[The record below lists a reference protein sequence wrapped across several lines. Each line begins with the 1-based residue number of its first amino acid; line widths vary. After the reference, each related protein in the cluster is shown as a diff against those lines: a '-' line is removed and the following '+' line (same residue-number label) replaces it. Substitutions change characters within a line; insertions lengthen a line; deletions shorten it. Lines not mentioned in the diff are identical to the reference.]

1 MDFED
6 FFRYDVIRSI
16 ESNLKRMV
24 QTMTLGRKIQKMRK
38 EKGWT
43 QEELANR
50 VGVSAQAVSKWETD
64 VSSPDIS
71 LLRPLAEKFGVSVDE
86 LLNMEETMAQPVV
99 QMVAPEKR
107 KSLNELVLRMNILD
121 TEGDSVKIN
130 LPMPL
135 VKMALEIGMA
145 MPKMKN
151 KEILQ
156 TVDLEKILML
166 AESGASGKLMEIK
179 SADGDLVEIVIE

>member
-1 MDFED
+1 MDFGA

-38 EKGWT
+38 EMGWT

-71 LLRPLAEKFGVSVDE
+71 LLRPLAEQFGVSVDE
-86 LLNMEETMAQPVV
+86 LLNMEETVAQPVV

-107 KSLNELVLRMNILD
+107 KNLDELVLRMNFSEKNGNTFKL
-121 TEGDSVKIN
+121 N

-135 VKMALEIGMA
+135 VKMALEIGMSI
-145 MPKMKN
+145 PKIN
-151 KEILQ
+151 DKEIMKK
-156 TVDLEKILML
+156 VDLEKVL
-166 AESGASGKLMEIK
+166 ALVESGVSGKLMEFNEVN
-179 SADGDLVEIVIE
+179 GDSFEIVVE

>member
-71 LLRPLAEKFGVSVDE
+71 LLRPLAEQFETNVDE
-86 LLNMEETMAQPVV
+86 LLNMDEMAERPIV
-99 QMVAPEKR
+99 QLVPTEKR
-107 KSLNELVLRMNILD
+107 KSFDELVLRMNMKEKNGNSFKL
-121 TEGDSVKIN
+121 N
-130 LPMPL
+130 LPLPL

-145 MPKMKN
+145 IPN
-151 KEILQ
+151 INDKEIMKKL
-156 TVDLEKILML
+156 DWEKILAL
-166 AESGASGKLMEIK
+166 VESGVSGTLMEFNEI
-179 SADGDLVEIVIE
+179 DGDCFEIVVE